1 MNIPNFLRKS
11 EGQIEIIVPIF
22 MALIIASILT
32 LGIRD
37 ISKKQQEKRELEQYV
52 SALSEEHKEPQ
63 KVSEFYGEQILGGY
77 PPEIA
82 FTLVGNEGEWYIER
96 RKRDGVDVTDPSI
109 HSYASFDPKLS
120 NVLVIWLYNQS
131 SSPIEIDYEKDKYF
145 LQTIEAAI
153 HPLQIDMNDSE
164 YNGLVGSQEY
174 KVIWVKYPSVVL
186 REDIKAIV
194 IKLETAK
201 LVIGLQRI
209 PR

>member
-1 MNIPNFLRKS
+1 
-11 EGQIEIIVPIF
+11 

-37 ISKKQQEKRELEQYV
+37 ISKKQQEKRELDQYV
-52 SALSEEHKEPQ
+52 SALSEQHKEPQ